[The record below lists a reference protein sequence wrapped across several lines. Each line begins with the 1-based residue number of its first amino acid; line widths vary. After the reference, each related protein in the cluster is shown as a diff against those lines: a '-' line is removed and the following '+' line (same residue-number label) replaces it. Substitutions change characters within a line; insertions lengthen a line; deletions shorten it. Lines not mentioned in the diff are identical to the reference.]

1 MLFIHP
7 NGGWPWDFWTI
18 NNTTQATK
26 FSPSEVAPCIY
37 GGFQL
42 GIHNGS
48 RWCGSR
54 SGKRFL
60 GERPESRIVWK
71 MSRQVDIWQ
80 YWYFHLGKKMWILGM
95 DFCFSKTKSLDLFFG
110 WFVYFVPWEIIIKPA
125 FGRICV
131 PFSNH
136 LFRKSKKILL
146 TKLKKSSDLKSTKI
160 SKSWWSKQNTT
171 SGGNKTQPAVE
182 INHVF
187 LGWCD
192 WTPGTEFILG
202 VFWDV
207 LATFPAREGLEW
219 CVLLV
224 S

>member
-1 MLFIHP
+1 MVHAGAAAGLGRGFWVNGLNQELFGKCHGRLTFGSI
-7 NGGWPWDFWTI
+7 GIFIWG
-18 NNTTQATK
+18 K
-26 FSPSEVAPCIY
+26 KCGFSEWIFASAKPRVWIC
-37 GGFQL
+37 
-42 GIHNGS
+42 
-48 RWCGSR
+48 
-54 SGKRFL
+54 FL
-60 GERPESRIVWK
+60 G
-71 MSRQVDIWQ
+71 
-80 YWYFHLGKKMWILGM
+80 
-95 DFCFSKTKSLDLFFG
+95 DLFTL
-110 WFVYFVPWEIIIKPA
+110 YPWEIIIKPA

-146 TKLKKSSDLKSTKI
+146 TKLQKASDLKSTKI